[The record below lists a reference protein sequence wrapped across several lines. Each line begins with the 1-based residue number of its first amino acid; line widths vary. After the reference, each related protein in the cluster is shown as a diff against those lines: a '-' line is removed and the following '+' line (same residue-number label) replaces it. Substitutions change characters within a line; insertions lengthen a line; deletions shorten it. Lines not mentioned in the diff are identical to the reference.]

1 MSLMNS
7 PTNLGAMRS
16 QLQQVV
22 FKQGIAQ
29 TQNSYSKKVFE
40 QLTYCHTAQAGVHVN
55 RCDNADCRHEQYQYH
70 NCGNRHC
77 PNCGGMKR
85 EQWLEDKT
93 AELLPTSYYHVVF
106 TLPHEL
112 NAVIMGNRKAMFKL
126 LFDASSYTLLK
137 LSSDEQWLGATP
149 GIISILH
156 TWGQDLSFH
165 PHVHCIVSGGGVLNH
180 QWKKEKRENKMY
192 LFPQKL
198 MQTIYKAYFL
208 KQLRELIADKTL
220 CIAEDDSIEKT
231 IKTIG
236 FKKWNVYAKRPFG
249 GPLQV
254 LEYLG
259 RYTHKVAITAHRIQS
274 IDAVNNRIQF
284 KYKDYRLRGTDNMH
298 KEMTLS
304 VAEFN
309 RRFEQHILPKGFV
322 KIRHYGYLKNHQR
335 KQRLQQLFAT
345 LQLPPAPPKVAIP
358 VRQRILEKTGTDI
371 TLCPSFKVGTT
382 ETMATYR
389 NGILCK
395 GYEPKV
401 KYTPDGI
408 IRNKA
413 SP

>member
-1 MSLMNS
+1 MEC
-7 PTNLGAMRS
+7 
-16 QLQQVV
+16 V
-22 FKQGIAQ
+22 
-29 TQNSYSKKVFE
+29 
-40 QLTYCHTAQAGVHVN
+40 CQA
-55 RCDNADCRHEQYQYH
+55 
-70 NCGNRHC
+70 
-77 PNCGGMKR
+77 
-85 EQWLEDKT
+85 
-93 AELLPTSYYHVVF
+93 
-106 TLPHEL
+106 
-112 NAVIMGNRKAMFKL
+112 
-126 LFDASSYTLLK
+126 
-137 LSSDEQWLGATP
+137 
-149 GIISILH
+149 SI
-156 TWGQDLSFH
+156 
-165 PHVHCIVSGGGVLNH
+165 N
-180 QWKKEKRENKMY
+180 
-192 LFPQKL
+192 
-198 MQTIYKAYFL
+198 
-208 KQLRELIADKTL
+208 
-220 CIAEDDSIEKT
+220 
-231 IKTIG
+231 
-236 FKKWNVYAKRPFG
+236 
-249 GPLQV
+249 
-254 LEYLG
+254 
-259 RYTHKVAITAHRIQS
+259 AHRIQS

-371 TLCPSFKVGTT
+371 TLCPSCKVGTM
-382 ETMATYR
+382 ETMATHR

>member
-165 PHVHCIVSGGGVLNH
+165 PHVHCIVSGGGILNH
-180 QWKKEKRENKMY
+180 RWKKEKRENKMY

-236 FKKWNVYAKRPFG
+236 FKKWNVYAKRP
-249 GPLQV
+249 LTHI
-254 LEYLG
+254 EY
-259 RYTHKVAITAHRIQS
+259 
-274 IDAVNNRIQF
+274 NR
-284 KYKDYRLRGTDNMH
+284 LM
-298 KEMTLS
+298 
-304 VAEFN
+304 
-309 RRFEQHILPKGFV
+309 P
-322 KIRHYGYLKNHQR
+322 
-335 KQRLQQLFAT
+335 
-345 LQLPPAPPKVAIP
+345 
-358 VRQRILEKTGTDI
+358 
-371 TLCPSFKVGTT
+371 
-382 ETMATYR
+382 
-389 NGILCK
+389 
-395 GYEPKV
+395 
-401 KYTPDGI
+401 
-408 IRNKA
+408 
-413 SP
+413 